1 MRTLCIHGF
10 HFLVFIWAILFLTVS
25 KGGEKGKYMERGSW
39 SWEKKKNMERR
50 DIAFVCWK
58 QSVVENLG
66 SNPMR
71 RMYGDE
77 KILVWELEEQ
87 HSSMLELNC

>member
-1 MRTLCIHGF
+1 MRTLCIHEF

-25 KGGEKGKYMERGSW
+25 KGGEKGKYGGNIWRELELG
-39 SWEKKKNMERR
+39 EKKDK
-50 DIAFVCWK
+50 AFVCCK
-58 QSVVENLG
+58 QIVVENLG

-87 HSSMLELNC
+87 PSSMLVLEC